1 MSSLKFHFSF
11 FLLYKW
17 IFPSTK
23 FELTVKQSQFVPI
36 FFVNKTH
43 KKKTKKT
50 DKKETNFKVF
60 LPLWN
65 VCSWPESSWWKLWK
79 CFLCLPESQLTQLHS
94 TKVYIKLKTL
104 NWKCECNLRALARF
118 THLRRWNSTKTKK
131 KKKDFSILAIT

>member
-1 MSSLKFHFSF
+1 MSSLNFHFSF
-11 FLLYKW
+11 FLSANEF
-17 IFPSTK
+17 FPQRNLSWQWNK
-23 FELTVKQSQFVPI
+23 VNLCQF

-60 LPLWN
+60 LFLWN

-131 KKKDFSILAIT
+131 KKKISQS